1 MKTNTNATIHIGAND
16 GQEAQGYFQ
25 KNIPVLWIEA
35 DPNVFLRLQKT
46 IEAFDNQK
54 ALCAL
59 VTDKDDVEYDF
70 LRDQNNCGQSSSI
83 FDFHLHKK
91 MFPKVIMGESLKL
104 TGKTLP
110 TILKENRIDIKDYK
124 HINMDVEGAE
134 LLVLKGLGRDLYNF
148 ETITLEASDFEARKG
163 QPFLKDIEEFMHW
176 NSFVKTSQRK
186 IHQADGV
193 NVVNI
198 EEGNYYEVSYKN
210 NLCKTNF

>member
-1 MKTNTNATIHIGAND
+1 MSRGIIHIGAND
-16 GQEAQGYFQ
+16 GQEAKRYF
-25 KNIPVLWIEA
+25 NNNGHVLWIEA
-35 DPNVFLRLQKT
+35 DPNVFLRLEKT
-46 IEAFDNQK
+46 IKDFSNQK

-59 VTDKDDVEYDF
+59 VTDKDGVEYDF

-110 TILKENRIDIKDYK
+110 TILKENYIDIKDYK

-134 LLVLKGLGRDLYNF
+134 LLVLKGLGSDLYNF